1 MRRFLTA
8 ANIVCF
14 LLFSFIANS
23 YLLIRQM
30 PAALWVMVPVF
41 VWIILFA
48 GIFRRE
54 KLDLRW
60 RICRHGG
67 MLLEIFPL
75 TLIPSVIFHGVL
87 AFFCFPADPWTWV
100 WSAVFCVGAEAILF
114 WVGILCVYCT
124 SLQMGIKLRVVGALC
139 GLIPLLN
146 LIMLNKIISTVQ
158 KEIDFEEGKARVNE
172 ARRAEQICATKY
184 PILLVHGVFFRDFK
198 YFNYWGRIPRELEK
212 NGARIF
218 YGEHSSAL
226 AIRDSAQELTDRIRQ
241 IVAETG
247 CEKVN
252 IIAHSKGGLDC
263 RCAMAECGAA
273 PYIASLTTVNTPH
286 RGCLFADRLL
296 SVVPEEIQDSIADA
310 YNKALRKL
318 GDPAP
323 DFLAAVRDLTSEAC
337 TKTDAAWAQPE
348 GVFCQSIGSVLN
360 KAKNGKFP
368 LSLSYHLVKHFDGP
382 NDGLVGEASFPW
394 GDSFRMFRPEGE
406 QGISHGDIIDLGR
419 DNIENFDVRE
429 MYVELLSDLK
439 SRGL

>member
-1 MRRFLTA
+1 MKRFFTA
-8 ANIVCF
+8 ANMAYF

-23 YLLIRQM
+23 YLLIRQE
-30 PAALWVMVPVF
+30 PAVLWAMVPIF
-41 VWIILFA
+41 LWIILFA
-48 GIFRRE
+48 GIFCRD

-67 MLLEIFPL
+67 ILLEIFPL
-75 TLIPSVIFHGVL
+75 TLIPSVLYHGIL
-87 AFFCFPADPWTWV
+87 AFFCFPADAWTWI
-100 WSAVFCVGAEAILF
+100 WSAVFCICAEAILF
-114 WVGILCVYCT
+114 WIGILIVYCT

-139 GLIPLLN
+139 GLIPVLN
-146 LIMLNKIISTVQ
+146 LIQLNKIIATVQ
-158 KEIDFEEGKARVNE
+158 KEIDGEIGRARLN
-172 ARRAEQICATKY
+172 AERKGERICATKY

-218 YGEHSSAL
+218 YGEHGSAL
-226 AIRDSAQELTDRIRQ
+226 SIRDSARELTERIHR

-296 SVVPEEIQDSIADA
+296 STVPEEIQESIADA
-310 YNKALRKL
+310 YNKTLRKL
-318 GDPAP
+318 GDPSP

-337 TKTDAAWAQPE
+337 EKTDEAWPQPA
-348 GVFCQSIGSVLN
+348 GVFCQSIGSKL
-360 KAKNGKFP
+360 KRAKSGKFP
-368 LSLSYHLVKHFDGP
+368 LNFSYHLVKYFDGA
-382 NDGLVGEASFPW
+382 NDGLVGEASFSW
-394 GDSFRMFRPEGE
+394 GDRFRMFEPSGDA
-406 QGISHGDIIDLGR
+406 GISHSDIIDLGR
-419 DNIENFDVRE
+419 ENIDGFDVRE
-429 MYVELLSDLK
+429 MYVELVRDLK
-439 SRGL
+439 ERGL